1 MGIMFSSMFAA
12 TMSSL
17 NAEYNVMSSV
27 FTKDVYQRLFNT
39 EAAEKRLLVVA
50 RWSTLVI
57 GALITVGAIYI
68 EGFGGA
74 FEANKLFTGIFCI
87 PIGIPLVLGI
97 VSRKPNA
104 KAAIIT
110 ISAGIVVGIVLNA
123 LPEVDWEMATLIEL
137 IVCLVLYYL
146 PVYGQM
152 DMKDKVKVDELF
164 DALSVNID
172 PKKVPSI
179 SSQYVK
185 ALMILLL
192 VSLVVSGGLFIGM
205 SIPNLRSMGGDLSL
219 CAGILSL
226 LLAVALCVVY
236 KLKIKK

>member
-1 MGIMFSSMFAA
+1 
-12 TMSSL
+12 MSSL

-123 LPEVDWEMATLIEL
+123 LPEVDWGDGNTYR
-137 IVCLVLYYL
+137 VNS
-146 PVYGQM
+146 
-152 DMKDKVKVDELF
+152 LF
-164 DALSVNID
+164 
-172 PKKVPSI
+172 
-179 SSQYVK
+179 
-185 ALMILLL
+185 
-192 VSLVVSGGLFIGM
+192 G
-205 SIPNLRSMGGDLSL
+205 
-219 CAGILSL
+219 SL
-226 LLAVALCVVY
+226 LSAGLWADGY
-236 KLKIKK
+236 ERQSESG

>member
-1 MGIMFSSMFAA
+1 M
-12 TMSSL
+12 
-17 NAEYNVMSSV
+17 
-27 FTKDVYQRLFNT
+27 
-39 EAAEKRLLVVA
+39 A

-192 VSLVVSGGLFIGM
+192 VSLVVSG
-205 SIPNLRSMGGDLSL
+205 
-219 CAGILSL
+219 
-226 LLAVALCVVY
+226 
-236 KLKIKK
+236 

>member
-1 MGIMFSSMFAA
+1 
-12 TMSSL
+12 
-17 NAEYNVMSSV
+17 
-27 FTKDVYQRLFNT
+27 
-39 EAAEKRLLVVA
+39 
-50 RWSTLVI
+50 
-57 GALITVGAIYI
+57 
-68 EGFGGA
+68 
-74 FEANKLFTGIFCI
+74 
-87 PIGIPLVLGI
+87 
-97 VSRKPNA
+97 
-104 KAAIIT
+104 
-110 ISAGIVVGIVLNA
+110 
-123 LPEVDWEMATLIEL
+123 MATLIEL